1 MTRGEFLA
9 RAIKQK
15 GTNVNRLSAETGI
28 SYSTIKSMIERDL
41 KNASIDNVIKICDTL
56 GVSVEDLVRVGVP
69 DNLTHAG
76 GREAMIP
83 VIGEISCGDP
93 ITAVENIEG
102 YIAEPASRLPS
113 GILFYLRAK
122 GDSMA
127 PTIENGALVLIRE
140 QDDVE
145 NGEVAAV
152 LVNGGTEATLK
163 RVKKDNGTLLL
174 IPDNRNYPPIIAT
187 NENPV
192 RVIGKAIR
200 VTREL

>member
-1 MTRGEFLA
+1 
-9 RAIKQK
+9 
-15 GTNVNRLSAETGI
+15 
-28 SYSTIKSMIERDL
+28 
-41 KNASIDNVIKICDTL
+41 
-56 GVSVEDLVRVGVP
+56 
-69 DNLTHAG
+69 
-76 GREAMIP
+76 MIP